1 MSTIS
6 AGAVKALRDRT
17 NAPMMDCKSALAE
30 ANGDMDK
37 AVEILRK
44 RSKDIQ
50 DKKGARETAEGRI
63 AVFIDP
69 AQNVG
74 AILEM
79 RCESAPVVKSEP
91 FVQLANDV
99 VRQVA
104 LKSAKTVEELLAQP
118 FVGDPKHTVNERIGA
133 VVGLIRENMKPAR
146 FTRLSGGHFG
156 GYTHHDGTIGV
167 LLQVE
172 GARADEALLQGVCM
186 HIAALNP
193 LAARPE
199 DVPAA
204 VLDKEKE
211 IAKGQIAAD
220 PKNANKP
227 ANIMEKIVEGKVK
240 AWLKEN
246 VLVEQPFVKDDSKT
260 VGELFKAAGL
270 KVLPFVRYKVGEIS
284 A

>member
-17 NAPMMDCKSALAE
+17 NAPMMDCKAALAE
-30 ANGDMDK
+30 AAGDMEK

-50 DKKGARETAEGRI
+50 DKKGARETAEGRV
-63 AVFIDP
+63 AVFID
-69 AQNVG
+69 AAKQVG

-79 RCESAPVVKSEP
+79 RCESAPVAKSEH
-91 FVQLANDV
+91 FVQLATEA
-99 VRQVA
+99 VRQIA
-104 LKSAKTVEELLAQP
+104 EKNPKTIEDLLAQP
-118 FVGDPKHTVNERIGA
+118 FVGAPQKTVNERIGE

-146 FTRLSGGHFG
+146 FTRLSGGSFG
-156 GYTHHDGTIGV
+156 GYTHHDGSVGV

-172 GARADEALLQGVCM
+172 GAKADEQLLRDVCM
-186 HIAALNP
+186 HITARNP

-199 DVPAA
+199 DVPQTLLA
-204 VLDKEKE
+204 KEKE
-211 IAKGQIAAD
+211 IAMAQIAAD
-220 PKNANKP
+220 PKNASKP
-227 ANIMEKIVEGKVK
+227 ANIMEKIVDGKLK

-246 VLVEQPFVKDDSKT
+246 VLLDQPFVKDDSKT
-260 VGELFKAAGL
+260 VGELLKAAGL
-270 KVLPFVRYKVGEIS
+270 KVVRFVRYKVGEVG

>member
-17 NAPMMDCKSALAE
+17 NAPMMDCKSALTQAD
-30 ANGDMDK
+30 GDMDK

-50 DKKGARETAEGRI
+50 DKKGTRETAEGRV
-63 AVFIDP
+63 AVFLDP
-69 AQNVG
+69 AEKVG

-79 RCESAPVVKSEP
+79 RCESAPVVKNEH
-91 FVQLANDV
+91 FIELAN
-99 VRQVA
+99 A
-104 LKSAKTVEELLAQP
+104 IAKQIAVKNPATVESLLAQP
-118 FVGDPKHTVNERIGA
+118 SVGDAKKTVNERIGD

-146 FTRLSGGHFG
+146 FTRLTGLLGS
-156 GYTHHDGTIGV
+156 YVHHDGNVGV
-167 LLQVE
+167 LLQVDGT
-172 GARADEALLQGVCM
+172 GAGQEQLLRDVCM
-186 HIAALNP
+186 HITARNP
-193 LAARPE
+193 VAARAE
-199 DVPAA
+199 DVPPA

-211 IAKGQIAAD
+211 IAKGQITAD

-246 VLVEQPFVKDDSKT
+246 VLVEQPFVKDDTKT
-260 VGELFKAAGL
+260 VGELLKAAGL
-270 KVLPFVRYKVGEIS
+270 KVVRFVRYKVGEIG

>member
-17 NAPMMDCKSALAE
+17 NAPMMDCKAALTE
-30 ANGDMDK
+30 ARGDMEK

-50 DKKGARETAEGRI
+50 DKKGMRETAEGRV
-63 AVFIDP
+63 AVFIDG
-69 AQNVG
+69 AKQVG

-79 RCESAPVVKSEP
+79 RCESAPVVKSEH
-91 FVQLANDV
+91 FVKLATEV

-104 LKSAKTVEELLAQP
+104 EKNAKTVDELVAQP
-118 FVGDPKHTVNERIGA
+118 FVGDPKKTVNEHIGE

-156 GYTHHDGTIGV
+156 AYTHHDGSVGA

-172 GARADEALLQGVCM
+172 GPKADEQLLRDVCI
-186 HIAALNP
+186 HITALNP
-193 LAARPE
+193 LATRAE
-199 DVPAA
+199 EVPQSILA
-204 VLDKEKE
+204 KEKE
-211 IAKGQIAAD
+211 IAMAQIAAD

-227 ANIMEKIVEGKVK
+227 ANIMEKIVEGKLK
-240 AWLKEN
+240 AWFKEY
-246 VLVEQPFVKDDSKT
+246 VLLDQPFVKDDSKT
-260 VGELFKAAGL
+260 VGELLKAAGL
-270 KVLPFVRYKVGEIS
+270 KVVRFVRYKVGEVG